1 MNINRYILKLGLAG
15 ALTYA
20 IGNAIHTRNM
30 TYMLYG
36 SILCLHP
43 IAGDTVGYVLDKLKS
58 TALGATCGM
67 LVNIAFQGNVLV
79 TLPMGITALIAGG
92 YWFGVPKRV
101 LSFSA
106 IVIIIALSASYS
118 NEPFDYLGLRFWNI
132 FLGSLVGI
140 AINIALWPERDM
152 EKLEPAFA
160 RAIASMGQLYDR
172 IIDDYQ
178 QGHLAANAQSR
189 KQLVVDIEVQLGALD
204 SLLGNAKN
212 ELWSSFTNEA
222 PYQRWIALQ
231 THIKSLFLLVAD
243 LGLALEGG
251 DSDRLHWRV
260 QDELEALIEATRATF
275 DRFSQASAFQ
285 PSQPFDNPLANLPAL
300 NEAISDRLFQIDT
313 ADGLSADIDPAE
325 IKRLSASIYGLKS
338 IASELRDLA
347 EAIDSSVAP
356 S

>member
-92 YWFGVPKRV
+92 YWFGLPKRV

-106 IVIIIALSASYS
+106 IVMIIALSASYS
-118 NEPFDYLGLRFWNI
+118 NEPFDSLGLRFWNI

-212 ELWSSFTNEA
+212 ELWSPFTNEA

-231 THIKSLFLLVAD
+231 TRIKSLFLLVAD

-251 DSDRLHWRV
+251 DSDRLNWCV
-260 QDELEALIEATRATF
+260 LTELENLSQATRASF
-275 DRFSQASAFQ
+275 AHFSQVSTFR
-285 PSQPFDNPLANLPAL
+285 SSLPFDNPLANLAAL
-300 NEAISDRLFQIDT
+300 NQAISDRLSAIDT
-313 ADGLSADIDPAE
+313 TDNLPEEIEPAE
-325 IKRLSASIYGLKS
+325 IKRFSASIYGLRA

-347 EAIDSSVAP
+347 GAIDSSIA
-356 S
+356 SS